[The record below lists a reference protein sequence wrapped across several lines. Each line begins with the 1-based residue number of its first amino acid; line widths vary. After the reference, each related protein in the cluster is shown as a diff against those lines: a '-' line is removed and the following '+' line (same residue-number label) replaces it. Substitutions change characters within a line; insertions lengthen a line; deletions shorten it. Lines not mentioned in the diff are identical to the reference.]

1 MNKTKRGILYI
12 VPTPIGNL
20 EDITFRAIKIL
31 KKVELIA
38 AEDTRKSS
46 KLLSH
51 FDISNRLI
59 SYHKFN
65 ERSRVEQILN
75 ILDQNKDVAV
85 ISDAGT
91 PSISDPANI
100 IIKEA
105 IQENIRIEVLPGATA
120 FIPALVASGFVDT
133 HFFFAGFLAK
143 KKIERES
150 FLEKMKEFP
159 YPMIFY
165 ESPHRV
171 LSFLKVIRK
180 YFGNRKVSIA
190 REISKVYETYY
201 RTNID
206 EILNKEIEIKLK
218 GEFVIVIAGFEEQA
232 LSNEVIKF
240 KLKEIIRQGVTRKTA
255 IKQIVEETGAQKNRV
270 YQIALEIDK

>member
-255 IKQIVEETGAQKNRV
+255 IKEIVEETGAQKNRV

>member
-31 KKVELIA
+31 KKVEWIA

-143 KKIERES
+143 KKIARES